1 MWLETAP
8 TVWRLAISGQR
19 SVVSGKPANPLNPPY
34 QGDRREFGDLASGDS
49 IIAFF
54 N

>member
-8 TVWRLAISGQR
+8 TVWRLAISGQWEI
-19 SVVSGKPANPLNPPY
+19 PNPLNPPY
-34 QGDRREFGDLASGDS
+34 QGDRREFGDLASRDS